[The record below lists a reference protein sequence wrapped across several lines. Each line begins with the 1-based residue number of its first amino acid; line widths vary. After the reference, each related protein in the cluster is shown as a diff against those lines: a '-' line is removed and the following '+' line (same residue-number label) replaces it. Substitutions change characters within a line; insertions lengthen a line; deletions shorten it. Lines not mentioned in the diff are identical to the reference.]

1 MQEQTTRFTSI
12 ELLRKGRDFKMKK
25 NMALIFTTIS
35 VMSLIAVITG
45 YVLDATG
52 VYGAGF
58 YLIGIGE
65 STCITS
71 AAVVV
76 AIGIFD
82 NIEK

>member
-1 MQEQTTRFTSI
+1 
-12 ELLRKGRDFKMKK
+12 MKK

-35 VMSLIAVITG
+35 IMSLIAVITG

-65 STCITS
+65 STCVTS

>member
-1 MQEQTTRFTSI
+1 
-12 ELLRKGRDFKMKK
+12 MKK
-25 NMALIFTTIS
+25 ILVLLLTIIS
-35 VMSLIAVITG
+35 VVSMIGVIAG

-65 STCITS
+65 STCVTS
-71 AAVVV
+71 AAVVF
-76 AIGIFD
+76 AIGIFN

>member
-1 MQEQTTRFTSI
+1 
-12 ELLRKGRDFKMKK
+12 MKK

-35 VMSLIAVITG
+35 IMSLIAVITG

-52 VYGAGF
+52 LYGAGF

-82 NIEK
+82 NKKKKKNALSTKKARKLYQLE

>member
-1 MQEQTTRFTSI
+1 
-12 ELLRKGRDFKMKK
+12 MKK
-25 NMALIFTTIS
+25 IMALIFTIIS
-35 VMSLIAVITG
+35 GISMFGVIAG
-45 YVLDATG
+45 YILDATG

-71 AAVVV
+71 AAIVV

-82 NIEK
+82 NIGK

>member
-1 MQEQTTRFTSI
+1 
-12 ELLRKGRDFKMKK
+12 MKK

-35 VMSLIAVITG
+35 IMSLIAVITG
-45 YVLDATG
+45 YVLDAAG

-71 AAVVV
+71 AAVVF

-82 NIEK
+82 NIGK

>member
-1 MQEQTTRFTSI
+1 
-12 ELLRKGRDFKMKK
+12 MKK

-45 YVLDATG
+45 YVLDAIG

-58 YLIGIGE
+58 YLIGIGGNV
-65 STCITS
+65 SITS
-71 AAVVV
+71 AAVVF

-82 NIEK
+82 NIGK

>member
-1 MQEQTTRFTSI
+1 
-12 ELLRKGRDFKMKK
+12 MKK

-52 VYGAGF
+52 LYGAGF

-65 STCITS
+65 STCVTS
-71 AAVVV
+71 AAVVF
-76 AIGIFD
+76 AIEIL
-82 NIEK
+82 EQSSK

>member
-1 MQEQTTRFTSI
+1 
-12 ELLRKGRDFKMKK
+12 MKK

-45 YVLDATG
+45 YVLDAIG

-71 AAVVV
+71 AAIVV

-82 NIEK
+82 NIGK